1 MTNMRKLTTLL
12 LMAASTFAVYAQTLT
27 EGLQALDFDQYE
39 KARTIFTALTKQE
52 PTNGAYFYY
61 LGQAQWR
68 LYKPAEAKAA
78 YEAGVAAQ
86 PTNPMNY
93 AGLGSLLLDEEKVAE
108 AKVQFDKA
116 LSFGKAKDGS
126 YKDVNALRVVAEAM
140 VAAETKLPDDA
151 VKLIENAIELDRK
164 NYDVWVTAGDVYLE
178 KNEGGKAA
186 TAYENAIALQKGN
199 PKAYTRVSNIWLR
212 VKNAEATKTELDRA
226 LAINPNYAPALKNLA
241 EFYSLSK
248 QYAKAKETYQ
258 KYLDN
263 SEPSNANKA
272 RFARILFRNKEYA
285 EVIFIITDLHKTDS
299 SDIYLYRLVGYSYY
313 EAGIENKDTTK
324 YQPGINAL
332 EYFMAN
338 IDRSK
343 ILSNDYEYLGKLY
356 SKVKGKDSLAVM
368 NIAKAIEMDPSK
380 IELYKEAATIY
391 NNIRKY
397 DMAVTALENYI
408 AKAPKTTAADY
419 FLLGRA
425 AIFSKQ
431 YGKADSA
438 MAKVNELKPDY
449 AEAYYY
455 RGNAVASMDPDFKT
469 PAAKDFW
476 EKYVSLTEATPDK
489 YKKNLITTY
498 GYLAGYYIQKDN
510 NAKAK
515 EYYNKVLA
523 LDPENKEAKERIKLL
538 K

>member
-1 MTNMRKLTTLL
+1 MMNMRKLTAML
-12 LMAASTFAVYAQTLT
+12 LMAVSTVAIYAQTLS

-39 KARTIFTALTKQE
+39 KARTIFTKLTQQE
-52 PTNGAYFYY
+52 PANGSNFYY

-68 LYKPAEAKAA
+68 LYKPVEAKAA
-78 YEAGVAAQ
+78 YEAGIAAQ

-93 AGLGSLLLDEEKVAE
+93 AGLGALLLDDNKVTE
-108 AKVQFDKA
+108 ANAQFQKA

-126 YKDVNALRVVAEAM
+126 YKDANALRVVADAM
-140 VAAETKLPDDA
+140 VSAETKLPDDA
-151 VKLIENAIELDRK
+151 VKLIETAVELDRK

-186 TAYENAIALQKGN
+186 TAYENAIALQKTN

-212 VKNAEATKTELDRA
+212 VKNADATKTELDRA

-258 KYLDN
+258 KYLEN

-272 RFARILFRNKEYA
+272 RFARILFRNKEYG
-285 EVIFIITDLHKTDS
+285 EVIYVVTDLHKTDS
-299 SDIYLYRLVGYSYY
+299 SDLYLYRLVGYSYY
-313 EAGIENKDTTK
+313 EAGVENKDTSR
-324 YQPGINAL
+324 YQPGATSL
-332 EYFMAN
+332 EYFMTN
-338 IDRSK
+338 IEPTK

-356 SKVKGKDSLAVM
+356 SKIKGKDSLAVL
-368 NIAKAIEMDPSK
+368 NITKAIEMDPSK

-397 DMAVTALENYI
+397 DMAVLSLENYI
-408 AKAPKTTAADY
+408 SKSTKTTAADY

-425 AIFSKQ
+425 ATFGKQ
-431 YGKADSA
+431 YAKADSA

-455 RGNAVASMDPDFKT
+455 RGNAVASIDPDFKT

-515 EYYNKVLA
+515 EYYNKLLA